1 MKATVLEHTLTDF
14 PAIGKKTLLM
24 VTDNGRMTDFEL
36 NLDALLTY
44 IYKMS
49 N

>member
-1 MKATVLEHTLTDF
+1 MKATVSEHTLTDF

-24 VTDNGRMTDFEL
+24 VTDNSRMTNFEL
-36 NLDALLTY
+36 NLDAVLAY
-44 IYKMS
+44 VHKMS